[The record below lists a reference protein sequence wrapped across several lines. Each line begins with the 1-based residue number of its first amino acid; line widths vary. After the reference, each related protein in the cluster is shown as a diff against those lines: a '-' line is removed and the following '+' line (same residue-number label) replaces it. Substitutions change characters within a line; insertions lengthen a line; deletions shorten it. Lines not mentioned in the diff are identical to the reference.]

1 MEKLPTETPLSRV
14 NTVNASSR
22 KKRREKNLGISG
34 TISLECKMDD
44 AGSKLVVPTYSNLFD
59 DFKGKETT
67 PPWHLVSLPHNTKA
81 SYGMTSSILNILEK
95 QNPVIM
101 EEIKELGNR
110 NTTDTLY
117 FALLLKYRDNHG
129 TDMTSKLIANQDDD
143 QHMHAALSKCF
154 VDILSARQQKLW
166 PTKNYVDADTGDILY
181 GKTDYLMH
189 DKNSKSRRATLK
201 TISVLSKHIIPENFA
216 KSRKIFCAILPMC
229 ECMEIQ

>member
-14 NTVNASSR
+14 NTVNATTR

-34 TISLECKMDD
+34 TISLECVMDD
-44 AGSKLVVPTYSNLFD
+44 VGSKLVVPTYSNLFD
-59 DFKGKETT
+59 DFKGQETT
-67 PPWHLVSLPHNTKA
+67 PPWHLISLPHNTKA

-101 EEIKELGNR
+101 KEIKELGNR

-129 TDMTSKLIANQDDD
+129 TDMTSKLIVNHDDD
-143 QHMHAALSKCF
+143 QHIHAALSKCL
-154 VDILSARQQKLW
+154 VDILPASRQNLW
-166 PTKNYVDADTGDILY
+166 PTKDYVNADTGDVLY
-181 GKTDYLMH
+181 GKTDYLRH

-216 KSRKIFCAILPMC
+216 KSSKNLLNRYPRK
-229 ECMEIQ
+229 